1 MKTIYYLN
9 GKYIQASKAFVSV
22 DDRGFQ
28 FSDGIYEVIWVCNGK
43 LIDINDHFSRLKKS
57 LHGISLKLSLSLPNI
72 RNIISGLIE
81 RNKIYNGYVYI
92 QITRGIAKRDH
103 QFPKKIKPTILFT
116 LTRHKNQDDK
126 GNLRGIKVVTL
137 DDFRW
142 HKCNLKS
149 ISLLA
154 NVLSKQQ
161 AIERGAAEGWFVRD
175 GFITE
180 GSTSNAWIITKKNQ
194 IITHPTS
201 RFILPGVARNRVLKI
216 AKKLGEKVYDEK
228 FTVTQAMRAKEA
240 FITSTT
246 KFILPVTKI
255 DNRAIGNKKPGPI
268 TEKLRSAYLEYIR
281 T

>member
-1 MKTIYYLN
+1 M
-9 GKYIQASKAFVSV
+9 
-22 DDRGFQ
+22 D
-28 FSDGIYEVIWVCNGK
+28 
-43 LIDINDHFSRLKKS
+43 
-57 LHGISLKLSLSLPNI
+57 
-72 RNIISGLIE
+72 
-81 RNKIYNGYVYI
+81 
-92 QITRGIAKRDH
+92 
-103 QFPKKIKPTILFT
+103 
-116 LTRHKNQDDK
+116 
-126 GNLRGIKVVTL
+126 
-137 DDFRW
+137 
-142 HKCNLKS
+142 
-149 ISLLA
+149 LL
-154 NVLSKQQ
+154 Q
-161 AIERGAAEGWFVRD
+161 
-175 GFITE
+175 

-216 AKKLGEKVYDEK
+216 AKKLGEKVYEEK